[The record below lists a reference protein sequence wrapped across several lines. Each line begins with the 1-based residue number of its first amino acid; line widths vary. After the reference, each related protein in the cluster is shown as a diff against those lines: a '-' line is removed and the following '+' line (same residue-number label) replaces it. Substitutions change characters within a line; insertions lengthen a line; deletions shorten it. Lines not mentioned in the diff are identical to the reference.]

1 MNGYF
6 QMMFFFECELFDLY
20 VDFGI
25 VLLMRRVNQMKYL
38 VLLMYSN
45 NRNIFMWCEN
55 MLVNLNIK

>member
-1 MNGYF
+1 
-6 QMMFFFECELFDLY
+6 MMFFFECDLFDLY